1 MMRKRLAT
9 LLLALLPSIL
19 PAAGLD
25 LGGIRPEE
33 AAVYVQNLRTGQ
45 ITAAHRADAP
55 VNPAS
60 TMKLV
65 TAFAALHALG
75 EDFRWQTEFKSAA
88 PLRPNGLLDGD
99 LYWAGSGD
107 PVFDQS
113 DLLEMQAQLRDNGV
127 KHIGRLVFDR
137 NLWPHGG
144 TADDFA
150 DDSDRAFTTPPD
162 PQMLAYKVVGLPIG
176 RDGGGALIV
185 HTSPPLPEI
194 PLDNR
199 ASFTASA
206 APCPKPAKFVWGKY
220 ENGILTVYGKAPP
233 SCLGKEVYVN
243 MFDAQDF
250 ARRSF
255 INQWRYGGNSI
266 SDGLAVGPVPPQA
279 RTLARIRSKP
289 LRDVLAD
296 MNKHSNNIIAR
307 TVFLTVGRHAAADK
321 RRQNPAAAVRAQLL
335 LSGIS
340 TAPLVL
346 ENGSGLSRRERLSAR
361 MMGEVLAAAYKSPLR
376 RDFVAGLP
384 VAGHDGTLKSRFKS
398 IGAPLRLKTGT
409 LADVRALAG
418 YYLNGNQALSVV
430 VIINSPRAGRLL
442 GELDKLTERLIFP
455 PPAPRAEG
463 TAAAPQTAKP

>member
-1 MMRKRLAT
+1 MPRRLLPLLC
-9 LLLALLPSIL
+9 LLLAL
-19 PAAGLD
+19 PAAAAD
-25 LGGIRPEE
+25 LGRIRPDEV
-33 AAVYVQNLRTGQ
+33 AFFVQDLRSGKVL
-45 ITAAHRADAP
+45 AEHRADVP
-55 VNPAS
+55 LNPAS

-65 TAFAALHALG
+65 TAYAALRALG
-75 EDFRWQTEFKSAA
+75 GDFRWQTEFKSAA
-88 PLRPNGLLDGD
+88 PLRGSLLDGD
-99 LYWAGSGD
+99 LYWTGSGD
-107 PVFDQS
+107 PVFDMPE
-113 DLLEMQAQLRDNGV
+113 LLEMQAQLRDNGV
-127 KHIGRLVFDR
+127 RHIGGHLVFDR
-137 NLWPHGG
+137 SVWPHAG
-144 TADDFA
+144 TSAGFA
-150 DDSDRAFTTPPD
+150 DDAKRAFTTAPD
-162 PQMLAYKVVGLPIG
+162 PQMLAYKVVRLTPQAGAN
-176 RDGGGALIV
+176 GALV
-185 HTSPPLPEI
+185 PHTTPPLPEI
-194 PLDNR
+194 PLLNR
-199 ASFTASA
+199 AAFAATP
-206 APCPKPAKFVWGKY
+206 APCPKPARFLRGKY
-220 ENGILTVYGKAPP
+220 ENGVLVLEGSAPSSCAGKD
-233 SCLGKEVYVN
+233 VYVN
-243 MFDAQDF
+243 MFDAPEF

-255 INQWRYGGNSI
+255 ANYWRQGGGI
-266 SDGLAVGPVPPQA
+266 LSDGLMQGDTPAAA
-279 RTLARIRSKP
+279 RTLARVQSPP
-289 LRDVLAD
+289 LREVLAE

-346 ENGSGLSRRERLSAR
+346 ENGSGLSRRERISAR

-376 RDFVAGLP
+376 RDFVASLP
-384 VAGHDGTLKSRFKS
+384 VAGHDGTLKSRFKN

>member
-9 LLLALLPSIL
+9 LLLALLPSVL

-25 LGGIRPEE
+25 LGGILPEE

-60 TMKLV
+60 
-65 TAFAALHALG
+65 
-75 EDFRWQTEFKSAA
+75 
-88 PLRPNGLLDGD
+88 LRPNGLLDGD

-107 PVFDQS
+107 PVFDQH

-162 PQMLAYKVVGLPIG
+162 PQMLAYKVVGLTIG

-255 INQWRYGGNSI
+255 INQWRHGGNSI

-307 TVFLTVGRHAAADK
+307 TVFLTLGERATADK
-321 RRQNPAAAVRAQLL
+321 ARQNPEAAVRSRLA
-335 LSGIS
+335 LSGIP

-346 ENGSGLSRRERLSAR
+346 ENGSGLSRRERVSAR
-361 MMGEVLAAAYKSPLR
+361 MMGDMLAAAYRSPFKQAFIGSLPI
-376 RDFVAGLP
+376 AGK
-384 VAGHDGTLKSRFKS
+384 DGTLKSRFKN

-409 LADVRALAG
+409 LKNVRALAG
-418 YYLNGNQALSVV
+418 YYLGGNGSDPLAVV
-430 VIINSPRAGRLL
+430 VIINSERADKLL
-442 GELDKLTERLIFP
+442 GEMDKLTERLIA
-455 PPAPRAEG
+455 PAPPSDG
-463 TAAAPQTAKP
+463 LTPGAANP